1 MNDIKQR
8 VLDIVEES
16 MLALSTQ
23 ALSEEDRFREF
34 DALYELKKALLQ
46 VEDYEVLAEF
56 RDLEAMYDVVINAH
70 ENI

>member
-1 MNDIKQR
+1 MNDIKKR

-23 ALSEEDRFREF
+23 VLSEEDRFREY

-70 ENI
+70 ENV

>member
-23 ALSEEDRFREF
+23 VLSEEDRFREF

-56 RDLEAMYDVVINAH
+56 RDLEARYDVVINAH
-70 ENI
+70 ENV

>member
-46 VEDYEVLAEF
+46 VEDYEVLAVF

-70 ENI
+70 ENV

>member
-1 MNDIKQR
+1 MNDIKTR

-46 VEDYEVLAEF
+46 VEDYEVLAVF

-70 ENI
+70 ENV

>member
-1 MNDIKQR
+1 MNDIKKR

-23 ALSEEDRFREF
+23 VLSEEDRFREF

-46 VEDYEVLAEF
+46 VEDYEVLAVF

-70 ENI
+70 ENV

>member
-23 ALSEEDRFREF
+23 VLSEEDSFREF

-56 RDLEAMYDVVINAH
+56 RDLEARYDVVINAH
-70 ENI
+70 ENV

>member
-1 MNDIKQR
+1 MNDIKKR

-23 ALSEEDRFREF
+23 VLSEEDRFREY

-56 RDLEAMYDVVINAH
+56 RDLEAMYDLVINAH
-70 ENI
+70 ENV

>member
-1 MNDIKQR
+1 MNDIKKR

-23 ALSEEDRFREF
+23 VLSEEDRFREF

-70 ENI
+70 ENV

>member
-1 MNDIKQR
+1 MNDIKKR

-23 ALSEEDRFREF
+23 VLSEEDRFREF

>member
-1 MNDIKQR
+1 MNDIKKR

-23 ALSEEDRFREF
+23 ILSEEDRFREY

-70 ENI
+70 ENV

>member
-23 ALSEEDRFREF
+23 VLSEEDRFREF

-46 VEDYEVLAEF
+46 VEDYEVLAVF

-70 ENI
+70 ENV

>member
-23 ALSEEDRFREF
+23 VLSEEDRFREF

-70 ENI
+70 ENV

>member
-23 ALSEEDRFREF
+23 VLSEEDRFREF